1 MLDGSIELDWLAGPL
16 VEALVE
22 NRFDAAVAV
31 GAGRK
36 CSAGGRHQAVLAVAV
51 GQAQAPQA
59 GTERRLGVASGT
71 KHVGAQLGGVR
82 SDGCGPADEALR
94 RPLTH
99 RPVLL
104 GHGLIGGGM
113 AVFERGAYVAGDA
126 LAAVDA
132 LHGGGGEP
140 HVELASDQGV
150 GDGVVVALHLDVVVD
165 VDPRLLPLGEHVGRG
180 GKGAKRRAL
189 DLLEQRAPRAREL
202 AERAFVEPLEE
213 LRGRGVELDHQR
225 RRCGGVAR
233 PGSTSRPLARPPRPW
248 PCHAAFSPASAAR
261 RCRNGRP
268 DRGRWGGYRARS
280 DAPGSPPS
288 ADCRG

>member
-16 VEALVE
+16 VEAMVE

-36 CSAGGRHQAVLAVAV
+36 CSAGGRLQALLAVAV
-51 GQAQAPQA
+51 GQAQAPRA
-59 GTERRLGVASGT
+59 GTERRRGVASGT

-113 AVFERGAYVAGDA
+113 AAFERGAYVAGDA

-150 GDGVVVALHLDVVVD
+150 GDGAGVALPLDVAVD
-165 VDPRLLPLGEHVGRG
+165 VDPRLLPLGEPVGRG

-189 DLLEQRAPRAREL
+189 GLLEQRAPSCGACGQALDSRRIPDCSVIPPNPSTEQSGQ
-202 AERAFVEPLEE
+202 FSWGSH
-213 LRGRGVELDHQR
+213 GRIQETTVVNGTLV
-225 RRCGGVAR
+225 C
-233 PGSTSRPLARPPRPW
+233 
-248 PCHAAFSPASAAR
+248 AAATP
-261 RCRNGRP
+261 
-268 DRGRWGGYRARS
+268 
-280 DAPGSPPS
+280 
-288 ADCRG
+288 